1 MARAAFFLVCF
12 FFVFFGFFADA
23 AVVEQTFEVGNLTV
37 RRLCKSKII
46 TAVNG
51 EYPGPTINARE
62 GDTVVIYVIN
72 HSPYNITIH
81 WHGIFQRLTP
91 WADGPNFITQC
102 PIQPGH
108 SYTYKFNIIGQ
119 EGTLWWH
126 AHVSVLRT
134 TVYGALIIQPR
145 AGPLGYP
152 FPIPYKE
159 AVILLGEW
167 WDADVVNLENLAL
180 ASGGAFNNSD
190 ALTINGRPGDLY
202 PCSKKHTYKLVVEQG
217 KSYLLRI
224 INAALNSQFFFK
236 IAGHTLTVVA
246 ADASYTTPF
255 PTDTIAIAPGQTI
268 DALLHADS
276 HPSNYYISA
285 LTYASSPA
293 IPFDNTT
300 TLAILSYTNSP
311 TTTTPPLMPSLPS
324 FNDTPTAHHF
334 YSNLT
339 ALLLPQ
345 TQSLP
350 LSISDRMFI
359 TFGLS
364 LTPCSSDQPQC
375 QGFALSANMNN
386 VSFRFPTNI
395 SLLEAHFNGVEG
407 VYTRDF
413 PDRPPL
419 VFDYTNPNVNAVGTS
434 LQLSEKGTKVKRLRF
449 NSTVEIVLQNTAV
462 LASDS
467 HPIHLHGFN
476 FYVLAQ
482 GFGNY
487 NHTEAVEKFNL
498 WNPQVR
504 NTIAVPVGGWAVIR
518 FWADNPGIW
527 FMHCH
532 LDVHLPLGLGM
543 AFEVENGPT
552 PSSTLPPPPPD
563 LPRC

>member
-1 MARAAFFLVCF
+1 
-12 FFVFFGFFADA
+12 
-23 AVVEQTFEVGNLTV
+23 
-37 RRLCKSKII
+37 
-46 TAVNG
+46 
-51 EYPGPTINARE
+51 
-62 GDTVVIYVIN
+62 
-72 HSPYNITIH
+72 
-81 WHGIFQRLTP
+81 
-91 WADGPNFITQC
+91 
-102 PIQPGH
+102 
-108 SYTYKFNIIGQ
+108 
-119 EGTLWWH
+119 
-126 AHVSVLRT
+126 
-134 TVYGALIIQPR
+134 
-145 AGPLGYP
+145 
-152 FPIPYKE
+152 
-159 AVILLGEW
+159 
-167 WDADVVNLENLAL
+167 
-180 ASGGAFNNSD
+180 
-190 ALTINGRPGDLY
+190 
-202 PCSKKHTYKLVVEQG
+202 
-217 KSYLLRI
+217 
-224 INAALNSQFFFK
+224 
-236 IAGHTLTVVA
+236 
-246 ADASYTTPF
+246 
-255 PTDTIAIAPGQTI
+255 
-268 DALLHADS
+268 
-276 HPSNYYISA
+276 
-285 LTYASSPA
+285 
-293 IPFDNTT
+293 
-300 TLAILSYTNSP
+300 
-311 TTTTPPLMPSLPS
+311 
-324 FNDTPTAHHF
+324 
-334 YSNLT
+334 
-339 ALLLPQ
+339 
-345 TQSLP
+345 
-350 LSISDRMFI
+350 MFI

-563 LPRC
+563 LPLC